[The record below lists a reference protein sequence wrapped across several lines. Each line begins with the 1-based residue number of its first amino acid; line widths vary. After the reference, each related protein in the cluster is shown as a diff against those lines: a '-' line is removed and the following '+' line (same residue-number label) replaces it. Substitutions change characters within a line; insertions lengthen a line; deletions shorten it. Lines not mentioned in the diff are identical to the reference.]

1 LHKATAKFGPA
12 DARQEFANAFLPSSV
27 NLQWTDGGVAVFPK
41 QFGPRDGNNR
51 DVFEEEIK
59 EIFGQNAIALD
70 DWYHYHLG
78 FGEVHCGSVAER
90 TPENSWWTKWNN

>member
-1 LHKATAKFGPA
+1 MHKATAKLGPT
-12 DARQEFANAFLPSSV
+12 DAHPEFASAFLPSSV

-59 EIFGQNAIALD
+59 EIFGQNALALD